1 MEVARTSMIHAVAPH
16 FLWPFAHQ
24 LNLWP
29 CVSLLETT
37 HTLRW
42 MGKVGDASVFRV
54 WGSRA
59 FVRDTSADKFSA
71 RTIPCVFLGFPT
83 DAPGWQFYH
92 PTLRRVLPSQD
103 VTGDELVPFS
113 RLFPY
118 RSAPPLPTP
127 LFLAPGPPP
136 VDPLP
141 PQGPAPS
148 VVSQVDLVEP
158 VKVAVNS
165 GTAGGGATR
174 GAAFGGAEPAGA
186 GPGGTEPACTEPGVA
201 ESEGAE
207 PGGPPGA
214 FSRRGP
220 LSPPQLREWFARC
233 TRLRS
238 GAAGAGWSAAGG
250 TGAPSHGGS
259 GATGAGGAAAGAAGG
274 IGAAGPRGART
285 GGSGAAGA
293 GGAPRVGAGGPGAGV
308 AGGTGAAGAGGS
320 ACVGAGDPGARDTG
334 AGGAGPGGAGAGAI
348 GAGSGDTRRPRP
360 YFVPLL
366 QQPASPLPAPSP
378 YTEQTGG
385 LTKRREHV
393 SRPASPV
400 RAVRTSHRVPRP
412 RPPSVPSMHYMALR
426 PSSVPQRVPLP
437 SPPASSL
444 ADDPDPGSD
453 LVRAASP
460 SVPRLLA
467 TVVTDPSFEYAAA
480 SALVA
485 ELVVLTMPLED
496 FECFAAAVPHLV
508 SMLLAPEGDPDVP
521 DIPTP
526 CSYTEAITDP
536 YSSQWQTAMNAEMA
550 SWKSTGTYV
559 DAVPLS
565 GANIVG
571 HVDFQGEAAAGFSA
585 CLQGSSRCTRL
596 QTTLAA
602 LGFAPST
609 ADLSLFLCTD
619 ASLPPFYVF
628 VYLGLQITRDRARR
642 TISLTQ
648 SHMVHQVLQ
657 RFGFRYSS
665 LQSTP
670 LPTSHSLSAPPS
682 NESVEP
688 SGPYPE
694 LVGCL
699 MYLMTC
705 TGPDLA
711 YPLSILERY
720 VASGRHQPEHREA
733 AKRVLRYLCSTS
745 GMGLVLGGRGPV
757 FLTSHAD
764 ASWVDDLATQRSSQ
778 GYTFS
783 LGSSSVSWQSTPSS
797 SILSSSCEAEIYAG
811 AMAAKE
817 LRWLTYLLTDLG
829 ERPRSSPVLYVDN
842 KAMIALCQEHKL
854 EHRTKHIALRYFLA
868 QELQQRGQIR
878 LAYVATRANTADI
891 FTKAI
896 QSAALATYDT
906 ADQQK
911 AYDPARTVYRRWKA
925 RDPAARLAIVDHHPL
940 TKQEQFGQVTMVRE
954 LMDVVITHYSNTS
967 TAGGADI
974 GGGAGSG
981 GVTGGGAGSAAAAA
995 AEATIV
1001 AAVAAIEFGSWVM
1014 LLSVAHPTAAP
1025 EAPQPRSALF
1035 PASPSHASPPS
1046 CLWSPCVKFPA
1057 SLVCAST
1064 HSLHRVPAVHCPS
1077 LLISPYHYSSSNL
1090 AHGRLWPSLRGV
1102 VDDFSYYITVFRLLR
1117 KDEVP
1122 DAFLPSLAAVRAQYD
1137 RRVLCLQS
1145 LQ

>member
-1 MEVARTSMIHAVAPH
+1 
-16 FLWPFAHQ
+16 
-24 LNLWP
+24 
-29 CVSLLETT
+29 
-37 HTLRW
+37 

-308 AGGTGAAGAGGS
+308 AGGAGAG
-320 ACVGAGDPGARDTG
+320 AAGAGDPGARDTG

-550 SWKSTGTYV
+550 SWKSTGTY
-559 DAVPLS
+559 
-565 GANIVG
+565 
-571 HVDFQGEAAAGFSA
+571 
-585 CLQGSSRCTRL
+585 
-596 QTTLAA
+596 
-602 LGFAPST
+602 
-609 ADLSLFLCTD
+609 
-619 ASLPPFYVF
+619 
-628 VYLGLQITRDRARR
+628 ITRDRARR

-896 QSAALATYDT
+896 QSGDHQPCFAFLDWSCDHLFSPTLPMG
-906 ADQQK
+906 QK

-1001 AAVAAIEFGSWVM
+1001 AAVAAIEF
-1014 LLSVAHPTAAP
+1014 
-1025 EAPQPRSALF
+1025 
-1035 PASPSHASPPS
+1035 
-1046 CLWSPCVKFPA
+1046 
-1057 SLVCAST
+1057 
-1064 HSLHRVPAVHCPS
+1064 
-1077 LLISPYHYSSSNL
+1077 
-1090 AHGRLWPSLRGV
+1090 
-1102 VDDFSYYITVFRLLR
+1102 
-1117 KDEVP
+1117 
-1122 DAFLPSLAAVRAQYD
+1122 
-1137 RRVLCLQS
+1137 
-1145 LQ
+1145 